1 MSSAEPLK
9 AHGAAPKL
17 KVLIVDD
24 QQTFLDALAEVLLR
38 TDDVELVGRTTD
50 AREVFAMVDRLKPD
64 LVLTD
69 LAMPIMDGYAVTQL
83 LKSGTHRPKVAIVSF
98 HAEPEYCEMA
108 LQAGADNYIVK
119 NELRNQLLP
128 WLKQLRLAKAANS

>member
-1 MSSAEPLK
+1 MQLGESPDA
-9 AHGAAPKL
+9 GVTTPKL

-38 TDDVELVGRTTD
+38 TGDVELVGRTTD
-50 AREVFAMVDRLKPD
+50 AREVFAMADSLKPD

-83 LKSGTHRPKVAIVSF
+83 LKAGSHRPKVAIVSF
-98 HAEPEYCEMA
+98 HAEPEYRDMA
-108 LQAGADNYIVK
+108 IQAGADAYIVK
-119 NELRNQLLP
+119 NELRNELLP
-128 WLKQLRLAKAANS
+128 WLRQLRLEASSTS